1 MRKTHNSLSRGE
13 LTFLMNSLFGGFN
26 CAVGRRWQ
34 EGAKKKR
41 GGREGRRG
49 ARVQSTVYPEMK
61 WIIECGI
68 NTANKL

>member
-1 MRKTHNSLSRGE
+1 MLLGD
-13 LTFLMNSLFGGFN
+13 G
-26 CAVGRRWQ
+26 GRRAQ
-34 EGAKKKR
+34 KKKK